1 MGYKQLYGCCFTK
14 VMNQEDYPSDSDAS
28 DDDFRP
34 DKDEAD
40 SGSELETDDEVAEE
54 SCEPAA
60 KKASGSNG
68 NTKRKRKPTE
78 GSRKKSKG
86 PETLSKAHENAHHS
100 SDDEKDEELDEEEE
114 KRRTDALW
122 ADFLGGSS
130 NSTSTGSSKADTKSP
145 SSGRNS
151 KPNVEVKNMP
161 TKEKST
167 VVSKP
172 AEKEK
177 PTVAQLFE
185 FAGEQIILTE
195 DRGTKTISTGEDEKR
210 APISV
215 VSKAAAPKGFLP
227 RGSGSS
233 GGGLGAVLNQIGQ
246 KNKLSTLEKTKLD
259 WTSFKRQEGI
269 EEELQ
274 THNKGKDGF
283 LERRDFLERT
293 DLRQFEI
300 EKSFRQTKRS
310 NR

>member
-1 MGYKQLYGCCFTK
+1 
-14 VMNQEDYPSDSDAS
+14 MNQEDYPSDSDAS

-34 DKDEAD
+34 DREAAD
-40 SGSELETDDEVAEE
+40 TESELDTDDEVAEE
-54 SCEPAA
+54 NHKPDA
-60 KKASGSNG
+60 KKASASKGSS
-68 NTKRKRKPTE
+68 KRKLKSNE

-86 PETLSKAHENAHHS
+86 KELMSKACDKARS
-100 SDDEKDEELDEEEE
+100 SSEDEKDDELDEEEE

-130 NSTSTGSSKADTKSP
+130 NSTSTGNSTTDTKGST
-145 SSGRNS
+145 SGRNS
-151 KPNVEVKNMP
+151 KPSVEVKKPVTEM
-161 TKEKST
+161 KSIAA
-167 VVSKP
+167 SKP
-172 AEKEK
+172 TEKEK

-185 FAGEQIILTE
+185 FAGEQIVLTE
-195 DRGTKTISTGEDEKR
+195 EHGNKTTNTGEDEKPT
-210 APISV
+210 PIS
-215 VSKAAAPKGFLP
+215 SITKAAASKGFQP
-227 RGSGSS
+227 RGGGSR
-233 GGGLGAVLNQIGQ
+233 GGGLGAVLNQLTQ